1 MASTDDTSPQNQLIE
16 DGINW
21 EYPAKKRSWPRITSF
36 IICFLTASGII
47 AYAFTEKTIMVYQA
61 LNDTS
66 PINLSKIKTGTITCY
81 TRKPKTTYP
90 VFFHLGFGLLGII
103 FGTAV
108 DRFFLFVEELF
119 YKQSRYD
126 GDVCK
131 VFKACFSGVRW
142 HIVVLV
148 GVLILIFCLVGKG
161 TSFEVADIIYILG
174 GIGVGPL
181 VIHLL
186 NLNVQSEV
194 DVSRILEEREMYPG
208 YTLAWSYFF
217 NHLKPAVDELSEALT
232 LPEDQP
238 TSSTTLPEDQPTSST
253 TLPEDQPSSS
263 TKKGIRLSLNKLL
276 LLLPPSTDLADI
288 DKLIRC
294 DTTIQRLCKDDDSNP
309 YPFPVYHLTKVKK
322 ENQYFAMK
330 CVKEPIIAL
339 RKIARFDGVN
349 IVTAKT
355 YKNEVKRFYQTLREI
370 LKNTSLDGYT
380 NRGLVIPI
388 KVKPGEHES
397 LSHGQLAKLIWAK
410 VDGLPTLNAPAP
422 DPKNGPDEE
431 TPLLSNRRIPI
442 TEL

>member
-1 MASTDDTSPQNQLIE
+1 MTSTNDASPEYQLIE
-16 DGINW
+16 DDISW
-21 EYPAKKRSWPRITSF
+21 ENPAKKRYPRVSSF

-47 AYAFTEKTIMVYQA
+47 SYAFIEKTIMDYQA

-90 VFFHLGFGLLGII
+90 VLFHLGFGLLGII
-103 FGTAV
+103 FGTVV
-108 DRFFLFVEELF
+108 DRFSLFVEELF
-119 YKQSRYD
+119 QKQSRYD
-126 GDVCK
+126 GEVRK
-131 VFKACFSGVRW
+131 VFKACFSGIGW
-142 HIVVLV
+142 PVVGLV
-148 GVLILIFCLVGKG
+148 FGLIIFSCYFGRN
-161 TSFEVADIIYILG
+161 TSFEVADIIYIVG

-208 YTLAWSYFF
+208 YTLAWSYYF
-217 NHLKPAVDELSEALT
+217 NHLKPAVEELSRPLT

-238 TSSTTLPEDQPTSST
+238 TSSTQNVIRLS
-253 TLPEDQPSSS
+253 LNRLLFQPSSS
-263 TKKGIRLSLNKLL
+263 TQNVIRLSLNKLL

-288 DKLIRC
+288 DKLIGC
-294 DTTIQRLCKDDDSNP
+294 DTTIHILKKGDKSNP
-309 YPFPVYHLTKVKK
+309 YPFPVYYFKAGREN
-322 ENQYFAMK
+322 ENQYYAMK

-339 RKIARFDGVN
+339 REIARLDGVN

-388 KVKPGEHES
+388 KVKPGEYES
-397 LSHGQLAKLIWAK
+397 LSDGRLAQLIRAK
-410 VDGLPTLNAPAP
+410 VDRLPTLNAPAP
-422 DPKNGPDEE
+422 APESESEDDHEGRRSLSAHPDIN
-431 TPLLSNRRIPI
+431 LL
-442 TEL
+442 